1 MAYKNPKDRP
11 KQVNNPV
18 GSAAFKARMERQKAR
33 RAVDAQGKDANNNGK
48 ADKREGKDV
57 SHNKALSRGG
67 SNKDGIKIESR
78 SKNRARNYKNT
89 AKKGGRVTKTTVRK
103 RGK

>member
-1 MAYKNPKDRP
+1 MAYKNPQDRP
-11 KQVNNPV
+11 KQKNKPV
-18 GSAAFKARMERQKAR
+18 GSAAFKARMERQRAR
-33 RAVDAQGKDANNNGK
+33 RAVDRTGRDANNNGK

-78 SKNRARNYKNT
+78 SKNRARNYKNV
-89 AKKGGRVTKTTVRK
+89 AKKGGRITKTTVKK
-103 RGK
+103 RSK